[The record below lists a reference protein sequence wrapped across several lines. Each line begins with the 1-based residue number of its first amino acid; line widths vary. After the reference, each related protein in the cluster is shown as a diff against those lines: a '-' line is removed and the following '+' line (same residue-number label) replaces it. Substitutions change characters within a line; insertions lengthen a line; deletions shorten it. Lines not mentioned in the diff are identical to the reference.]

1 MREGGGGTP
10 PATEDDGRDRPD
22 RPSSAAGRRD
32 DGLTVVRIHPTPGA
46 RVWGAFVAGDPVW
59 PRAVTVALVVELV
72 LLAGVSI
79 ARSGFGAEPPH
90 VAFLPM
96 LAAPAAALGLQ
107 SIAIQRFGVSGL
119 STTYLTGTLTTVVI
133 RLVPGHGV
141 RAVRHSALILL
152 GLVVGAAAIAGLLAS
167 VPMLA
172 PVLLVGTVG
181 SVLVVVLLRR
191 ALVHR

>member
-1 MREGGGGTP
+1 M
-10 PATEDDGRDRPD
+10 
-22 RPSSAAGRRD
+22 
-32 DGLTVVRIHPTPGA
+32 
-46 RVWGAFVAGDPVW
+46 
-59 PRAVTVALVVELV
+59 
-72 LLAGVSI
+72 
-79 ARSGFGAEPPH
+79 
-90 VAFLPM
+90 
-96 LAAPAAALGLQ
+96 
-107 SIAIQRFGVSGL
+107 
-119 STTYLTGTLTTVVI
+119 
-133 RLVPGHGV
+133 

>member
-1 MREGGGGTP
+1 MPVSTCIP
-10 PATEDDGRDRPD
+10 PVRSHGRPGLVDLAQCAKGEAARRRPPRTTAAIVQTGHHRRQDG
-22 RPSSAAGRRD
+22 RD
-32 DGLTVVRIHPTPGA
+32 DGLTVVRVHPTRGP
-46 RVWGAFVAGDPVW
+46 
-59 PRAVTVALVVELV
+59 
-72 LLAGVSI
+72 
-79 ARSGFGAEPPH
+79 GFGA
-90 VAFLPM
+90 

-107 SIAIQRFGVSGL
+107 SIAIQRFGVFGL